1 MWERNKYSEDTD
13 NNIVKQYRIN
23 YDLKT
28 EIPLSNTFEE
38 VLQAMKM
45 SLLPCCQY
53 VMNKCYLAKKKIP

>member
-13 NNIVKQYRIN
+13 NNVVKQYRIN

-45 SLLPCCQY
+45 SFLPCCQY
-53 VMNKCYLAKKKIP
+53 VMKKCYLAKK